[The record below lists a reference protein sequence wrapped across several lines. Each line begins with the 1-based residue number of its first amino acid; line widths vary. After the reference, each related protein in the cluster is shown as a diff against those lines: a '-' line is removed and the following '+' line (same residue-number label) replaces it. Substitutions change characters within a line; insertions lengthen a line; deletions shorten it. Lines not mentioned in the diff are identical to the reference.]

1 MLIVF
6 GGLPGTGKTTL
17 ARAAAQHFGALYLRI
32 DTIEQ
37 AVRSEAPGTEAGVV
51 GYVVAY
57 CVAADNLRLG
67 RYVVA
72 DSVNPLRITRHAWL
86 SVAEK
91 ASVEIVEVEVICS
104 NIAEHRDRVE
114 GRGSDVDGLKLPSW
128 RDVMSR
134 EYEAWHRAHIVID
147 TASRTEEDTV
157 TELLSR
163 LNSWFDSFQKL
174 RRTFPASET

>member
-6 GGLPGTGKTTL
+6 GGLPGTGKTAL

-37 AVRSEAPGTEAGVV
+37 AIRSEAHGTDVGAD

-57 CVAADNLRLG
+57 RVAADNLRLG
-67 RYVVA
+67 RFVVA
-72 DSVNPLRITRHAWL
+72 DSVNPLRITRDAWL

-104 NIAEHRDRVE
+104 NIAEHRRRVE
-114 GRGSDVDGLKLPSW
+114 GRRSDIDGLKLPAW
-128 RDVMSR
+128 QDVMSR
-134 EYEAWHRAHIVID
+134 EYEAWHRPHIVID
-147 TASRTEEDTV
+147 TASRTVDDSV
-157 TELLSR
+157 AELLPR
-163 LNSWFDSFQKL
+163 LSASFNKSQKL
-174 RRTFPASET
+174 SRNLPSSAT

>member
-17 ARAAAQHFGALYLRI
+17 SRTVAQRLGALYLRI

-37 AVRSEAPGTEAGVV
+37 AIRSEASGAEVGVA

-57 CVAADNLRLG
+57 RIAADNLKIG
-67 RYVVA
+67 RRVVA
-72 DSVNPLRITRHAWL
+72 DSVNPLRITRDAWL

-114 GRGSDVDGLKLPSW
+114 GRRSDVDGLKLPSW
-128 RDVMSR
+128 QDVMSR
-134 EYEAWHRAHIVID
+134 EYEAWHRPHLVID
-147 TASRTEEDTV
+147 TASRTEENTV
-157 TELLSR
+157 AELLTR
-163 LNSWFDSFQKL
+163 LSVSFDQSQKL
-174 RRTFPASET
+174 RRTLSASET